1 MGRDRRDCAAGLSPD
16 WGWETVKAQGIRL
29 LDVFLI
35 GPLMVVG
42 GSRSSLTE
50 PWRTLLV
57 VSGVLT
63 MLYNG
68 ANYLTERKN
77 DGI

>member
-1 MGRDRRDCAAGLSPD
+1 M
-16 WGWETVKAQGIRL
+16 KAQGIRL

-57 VSGVLT
+57 VAGVLT
-63 MLYNG
+63 VLYNG

>member
-1 MGRDRRDCAAGLSPD
+1 MK
-16 WGWETVKAQGIRL
+16 TQTIRL
-29 LDVFLI
+29 LDVFLV

-57 VSGVLT
+57 LSGVLT
-63 MLYNG
+63 VLYNG
-68 ANYLTERKN
+68 VNYLKVR
-77 DGI
+77 G